1 MSWWLKTV
9 VDKAAEVGNSNNISR
24 TVKNYADSVVQQ
36 AKLIQHRIGAR
47 NYRNVKET
55 VKRLEEVSV
64 SCRGAERVQLMK
76 AWLSALKE
84 TEMLSND
91 EQQHALEE
99 QKQSPKRQPLVLYY
113 DPDMGEP
120 MTFHDVFLYSQALE
134 GISICMIL
142 QAPNE
147 DEVSLLLE
155 LYGICL
161 TGGKEVQYAI
171 VSSVQDL
178 AKAFSGY
185 QDEVLAKREELL
197 QFAEGAITGLKVN
210 ADLRRLDAEISILKK
225 TLDEIPLQETY
236 AKADGTA
243 TEEPS
248 AYSLE
253 APKEALSYIR
263 VCSRLEGLLL
273 KKKAL
278 KSGVSPELHA
288 QKVDKMKVL
297 SESLV
302 NSVKKAQK
310 RISDHR
316 SQKEEALKF
325 RVTKTNEVGDTEK
338 EIEAEVSELEKQRDE
353 LEAQLKKVNISLAAA
368 QARLHNVR
376 DERDQFYEANDQ
388 IIALLKNKENEL
400 SRSISSCNAEAEVLS
415 TWKNFLEDT
424 WILQC
429 SNSELQDKGINDE
442 LEKHEV
448 YFVNLVTQLL
458 SAYER
463 DLRPSIHHIEKYV
476 KNLKSLKEASGSDP
490 PDSQVS
496 DTRKK
501 LEEEYLDYEEKII
514 TTFSVVD
521 SMREQFLSQQ
531 GKVLRKDESKVQEL
545 FDNIEKLRQEFESF
559 ERPYLEIENPP
570 QVSETS
576 SNQNSP
582 KASSLKSDSQGA
594 ENISKNEPTE
604 QPDSSKAEVTV
615 TPEAGKSE
623 KPEQVLDPEAEL
635 AKLESEFGKVS
646 SDYSAEEIGN
656 WEFDELE
663 RELRAGD
670 STASN

>member
-1 MSWWLKTV
+1 
-9 VDKAAEVGNSNNISR
+9 
-24 TVKNYADSVVQQ
+24 
-36 AKLIQHRIGAR
+36 
-47 NYRNVKET
+47 
-55 VKRLEEVSV
+55 
-64 SCRGAERVQLMK
+64 
-76 AWLSALKE
+76 
-84 TEMLSND
+84 
-91 EQQHALEE
+91 
-99 QKQSPKRQPLVLYY
+99 
-113 DPDMGEP
+113 
-120 MTFHDVFLYSQALE
+120 
-134 GISICMIL
+134 
-142 QAPNE
+142 
-147 DEVSLLLE
+147 
-155 LYGICL
+155 
-161 TGGKEVQYAI
+161 
-171 VSSVQDL
+171 
-178 AKAFSGY
+178 
-185 QDEVLAKREELL
+185 
-197 QFAEGAITGLKVN
+197 
-210 ADLRRLDAEISILKK
+210 
-225 TLDEIPLQETY
+225 
-236 AKADGTA
+236 
-243 TEEPS
+243 
-248 AYSLE
+248 
-253 APKEALSYIR
+253 
-263 VCSRLEGLLL
+263 
-273 KKKAL
+273 
-278 KSGVSPELHA
+278 
-288 QKVDKMKVL
+288 MKVL

-368 QARLHNVR
+368 EARLHNVR

-388 IIALLKNKENEL
+388 IIALLKKKENEL

-545 FDNIEKLRQEFESF
+545 FDNIEKLRQKFESF

-582 KASSLKSDSQGA
+582 KASSLKSDSQEA